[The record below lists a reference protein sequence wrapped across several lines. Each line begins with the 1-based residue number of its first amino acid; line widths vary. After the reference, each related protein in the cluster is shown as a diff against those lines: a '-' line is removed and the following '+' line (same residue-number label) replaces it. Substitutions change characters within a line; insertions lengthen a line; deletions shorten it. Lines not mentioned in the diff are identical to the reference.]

1 MTRESSSYHLTQH
14 GRSSL
19 AAMPAEEY
27 ERLIAVTD
35 FVDGIGAVRAGL
47 EAAEAGR
54 SKPAAKVIREREAV

>member
-1 MTRESSSYHLTQH
+1 
-14 GRSSL
+14 
-19 AAMPAEEY
+19 MPAEEY

-54 SKPAAKVIREREAV
+54 SKPAAKVIREWEAV